1 VSAQTTAPKVKKLP
15 FHGKLAAVDLSKQTI
30 TLSGKSARVFY
41 LAPTT
46 KIVDGAGNPTTLA
59 AAMVGEDVGGSYT
72 KDATGLMTLHSVRFG
87 AKVGSK
93 EAAAEAATA
102 ATPASTAPAP
112 ATAPTPAPVSA
123 PAAAAATA
131 PAMADTDTAESDA
144 TTTTTT
150 KEKKVRFSGKVVS
163 VDTASNTLVVHG
175 KADQTFTLTPVTKI
189 TGGTLAALTA
199 GTKVKGTY
207 TKSAD
212 GATLTLATLKIT
224 P

>member
-1 VSAQTTAPKVKKLP
+1 
-15 FHGKLAAVDLSKQTI
+15 
-30 TLSGKSARVFY
+30 
-41 LAPTT
+41 
-46 KIVDGAGNPTTLA
+46 
-59 AAMVGEDVGGSYT
+59 
-72 KDATGLMTLHSVRFG
+72 
-87 AKVGSK
+87 
-93 EAAAEAATA
+93 
-102 ATPASTAPAP
+102 
-112 ATAPTPAPVSA
+112 
-123 PAAAAATA
+123 
-131 PAMADTDTAESDA
+131 MADTDTAESDA